1 MKILI
6 VDDEPAVRLSL
17 KRALSL
23 KGHTVHEAEDGLK
36 GVELWRQWQP
46 DMVLLDVLMPGLT
59 GPAVLQEIGAAKSAK
74 VLLMSAY
81 AGDYDLDKVKAM
93 GADYF
98 LAKPFADIFAVVELV
113 EAIGNGKN
121 ESKTSPRN

>member
-1 MKILI
+1 MKILV

-17 KRALSL
+17 KRALII
-23 KGHTVHEAEDGLK
+23 KGHEVREADDGLK

-46 DMVLLDVLMPGLT
+46 DLVMLDVLMPGLT
-59 GPAVLQEIGAAKSAK
+59 GPAVLQEMGAENSAK

-81 AGDYDLDKVKAM
+81 AGDYDLQKVKAM

-98 LAKPFADIFAVVELV
+98 LAKPFANIFEVVNLV
-113 EAIGNGKN
+113 EAIGNEKS
-121 ESKTSPRN
+121 ESKR